1 VEIDNVYAELDP
13 CIVELT
19 VVLGTSKMPIHK
31 LLRMGRGAVIELS
44 STEDDSVLI
53 LANNY
58 PFARGQVVVS
68 GTRIAIEVTEL
79 LRRPTVIDARTLAEA
94 A

>member
-1 VEIDNVYAELDP
+1 VYAELDP
-13 CIVELT
+13 CIIELT

-31 LLRMGRGAVIELS
+31 LLRMGRGAVIELT
-44 STEDDSVLI
+44 STENDLVEI

-79 LRRPTVIDARTLAEA
+79 LCKPTVITAKSLAEA